1 MEICKSRGAFINHMG
16 RLVTTLN
23 DKVFCV
29 FKRVKGGA
37 TFFAKK
43 TQEITTASMPSAILP
58 NLACVLVCEW
68 VGSFFSEK
76 VAMSALDTTIN
87 LIDTYSPVRYETVLP
102 LFLTLAWEEILYRQ
116 DNISKQVQ
124 PILAMG
130 GALLFSGNKVDT
142 IARFVISISANIG
155 GGYLGLQ
162 LAGAP
167 IDFRRYRKGM
177 LRHNIA
183 GWGFNLIIVPS
194 QCAILQAVRKT
205 TCVFLQSVAY
215 NPSPFIN
222 LVKIIAKRDSGN
234 VNIFCAT
241 LMQFLSDKIGQIR
254 VKQILDNITQNIS
267 PFFLKS
273 GRSSFSLS
281 GAIASEMDP
290 KLRQL
295 QDNSFYLANAITRA
309 LIDYQSL
316 INDPIVIL
324 KTEELLR
331 ACLKTDNRT
340 EINDIQKS
348 LSQFLSSS
356 LSGNRSYSSKIIQL
370 AGSQLIWTEDNLI
383 ELSKGIS
390 NLVEKVSYD
399 ILGVSVY
406 KEKHLDFIKI
416 IIHLHIKY
424 YIQLLLSQLT
434 LKLETKA
441 LSPGEEI
448 QLFEVGFSLLKVILF
463 PVLPNFLTKKVV
475 SRAESDIINDYFVI
489 GALGSE

>member
-1 MEICKSRGAFINHMG
+1 
-16 RLVTTLN
+16 
-23 DKVFCV
+23 
-29 FKRVKGGA
+29 
-37 TFFAKK
+37 
-43 TQEITTASMPSAILP
+43 
-58 NLACVLVCEW
+58 
-68 VGSFFSEK
+68 
-76 VAMSALDTTIN
+76 
-87 LIDTYSPVRYETVLP
+87 
-102 LFLTLAWEEILYRQ
+102 
-116 DNISKQVQ
+116 
-124 PILAMG
+124 
-130 GALLFSGNKVDT
+130 
-142 IARFVISISANIG
+142 
-155 GGYLGLQ
+155 
-162 LAGAP
+162 
-167 IDFRRYRKGM
+167 
-177 LRHNIA
+177 
-183 GWGFNLIIVPS
+183 
-194 QCAILQAVRKT
+194 
-205 TCVFLQSVAY
+205 
-215 NPSPFIN
+215 
-222 LVKIIAKRDSGN
+222 
-234 VNIFCAT
+234 
-241 LMQFLSDKIGQIR
+241 
-254 VKQILDNITQNIS
+254 
-267 PFFLKS
+267 
-273 GRSSFSLS
+273 
-281 GAIASEMDP
+281 
-290 KLRQL
+290 
-295 QDNSFYLANAITRA
+295 
-309 LIDYQSL
+309 L

-390 NLVEKVSYD
+390 NLVEKLSYD